1 VGIST
6 FLHIPKIL
14 ISVDKTIQVMKHWE
28 ELNIARATYYKYL
41 KQGMPKDT
49 QQATDWI
56 AQRHGLMTSGSNEII
71 ISGKKYDATDL
82 IDLRGQ
88 VMEAQV
94 EHLNLKNKI
103 KKFELSLK
111 SGELVQSSELAD
123 TLKKILIPLKKSL
136 DNFPSKIAKMIT
148 PEDPTAEQRI
158 DDELQKIFQDLQK
171 QINGQS
177 EKSSI

>member
-1 VGIST
+1 
-6 FLHIPKIL
+6 
-14 ISVDKTIQVMKHWE
+14 
-28 ELNIARATYYKYL
+28 
-41 KQGMPKDT
+41 
-49 QQATDWI
+49 
-56 AQRHGLMTSGSNEII
+56 
-71 ISGKKYDATDL
+71 
-82 IDLRGQ
+82 
-88 VMEAQV
+88 MEAQV

-158 DDELQKIFQDLQK
+158 DDEIQKIFQDLQK